1 MTRFWSD
8 VVWYNLTLSN
18 FVWLSLTMSDL
29 KLIQYNSVCCLRPP
43 LFTRILSY
51 SNIVCYREDTDRWM
65 EYMAQHT
72 TYFDENE
79 ALYRCF
85 QGNCY
90 GPSAIT
96 SAFGNCVV
104 DNWHSRRGF
113 KTHFMC
119 SYTLEGATTTKQR
132 RMDAIKKNAEGYARR
147 RKTCL
152 VAEGSVDTAQLGVS
166 CHHADGNH
174 WIPIIFMVSNFWLS
188 NSPFQPIFCLPYILY
203 LTHSLTQS
211 ELVWRSLT

>member
-1 MTRFWSD
+1 
-8 VVWYNLTLSN
+8 
-18 FVWLSLTMSDL
+18 
-29 KLIQYNSVCCLRPP
+29 
-43 LFTRILSY
+43 
-51 SNIVCYREDTDRWM
+51 M

-79 ALYRCF
+79 ALYLCF
-85 QGNCY
+85 KGNCY
-90 GPSAIT
+90 GSSAIT

-132 RMDAIKKNAEGYARR
+132 RMDAIKKNVEGYARR

-166 CHHADGNH
+166 WHHADGNH
-174 WIPIIFMVSNFWLS
+174 WIPIIFMVSNF
-188 NSPFQPIFCLPYILY
+188 
-203 LTHSLTQS
+203 
-211 ELVWRSLT
+211 